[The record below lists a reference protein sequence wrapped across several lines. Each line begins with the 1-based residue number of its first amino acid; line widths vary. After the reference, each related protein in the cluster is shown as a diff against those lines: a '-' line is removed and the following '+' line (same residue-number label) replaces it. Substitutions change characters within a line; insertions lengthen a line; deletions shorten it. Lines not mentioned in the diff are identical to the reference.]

1 MRRLALV
8 LTLSGAGALA
18 VLCVAGI
25 LLAQSA
31 DGLDLVVPGATN
43 VQIDGRGTPRLS
55 ISYDLPHNKR
65 LYNINQHLRYQ
76 GWRRISLENY
86 DRSSSTF
93 VRTRF
98 FGLVR
103 EIVMINLRTAQRR
116 RAEIGLVR
124 CVRVHNWVRC
134 L

>member
-18 VLCVAGI
+18 ALCVAGL
-25 LLAQSA
+25 LLARSA
-31 DGLDLVVPGATN
+31 DGLGLVLPGATN
-43 VQIDGRGTPRLS
+43 VQISGRGTPRLN
-55 ISYDLPHNKR
+55 ITYDLPRNKR
-65 LYNINQHLRYQ
+65 LYNLNQHMRYQ
-76 GWRRISLENY
+76 GWRRITLENY

-93 VRTRF
+93 VRVRL

-103 EIVMINLRTAQRR
+103 EIVMINLRPPQRR

-124 CVRVHNWVRC
+124 CVRIRHWVRC